1 MRGAYRGI
9 RGELRCV
16 EKVLNGVIISGKK
29 YTLLDG
35 VALLCMSVGLILF
48 TLADSTLQPNFDQT
62 GKLASIV
69 SAIVIIIECHAKF
82 ITFVNICTFLYM
94 YRVGPYQ

>member
-1 MRGAYRGI
+1 
-9 RGELRCV
+9 
-16 EKVLNGVIISGKK
+16 
-29 YTLLDG
+29 
-35 VALLCMSVGLILF
+35 MSVGLILF

-82 ITFVNICTFLYM
+82 ITFVNICIYVSVHVSSWTVPMICLYLLA
-94 YRVGPYQ
+94 